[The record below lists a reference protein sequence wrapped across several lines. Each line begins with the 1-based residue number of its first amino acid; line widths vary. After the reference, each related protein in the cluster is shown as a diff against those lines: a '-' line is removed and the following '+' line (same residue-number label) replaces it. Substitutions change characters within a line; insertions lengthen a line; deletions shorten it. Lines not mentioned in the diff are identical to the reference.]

1 MINILLFA
9 LFVSFIALRQG
20 SLWMVCGIHIGWNWF
35 QGNAFGVPVSGSAPW
50 DVALFRFGPTDTAQ
64 NWLSGGTFGPEG
76 SFIVTAIWLLAL
88 MVSYYYF
95 RSGSQPVVAALVKEF

>member
-1 MINILLFA
+1 MGDPYRLEL
-9 LFVSFIALRQG
+9 VPGQRLRRAGQR
-20 SLWMVCGIHIGWNWF
+20 V
-35 QGNAFGVPVSGSAPW
+35 APW

-95 RSGSQPVVAALVKEF
+95 RSGSQPVVAALLKES